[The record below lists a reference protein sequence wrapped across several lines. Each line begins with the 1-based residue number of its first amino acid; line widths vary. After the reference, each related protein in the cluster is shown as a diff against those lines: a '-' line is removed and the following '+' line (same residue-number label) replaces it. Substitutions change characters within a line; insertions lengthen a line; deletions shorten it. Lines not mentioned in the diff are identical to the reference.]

1 MAKYL
6 YQVSYV
12 GEGIKGLVKEGGS
25 SRRDVAKK
33 AVKSLGG
40 KVEAFYFA
48 FGDFDA
54 YMIVDMPDHA
64 SATSLALTVN
74 ASGAVAVKTVVL
86 VSPEEVDAATKK
98 KMTYRAPG
106 K

>member
-1 MAKYL
+1 MPKYL
-6 YQVSYV
+6 VQVNYV
-12 GEGIKGLVKEGGS
+12 GEGIKGLLKEGGS

-48 FGDFDA
+48 FGDHDA
-54 YMIVDMPDHA
+54 YMIIDVPDH
-64 SATSLALTVN
+64 SAATKLALTVG

-86 VSPEEVDAATKK
+86 MTPEEVDAATKK
-98 KMTYRAPG
+98 PMSYRAPG

>member
-6 YQVSYV
+6 YQVNYV

-25 SRRDVAKK
+25 SRK
-33 AVKSLGG
+33 AVAQKAAKSLGG

-54 YMIVDMPDHA
+54 YMICDMPDHA
-64 SATSLALTVN
+64 SASSLALTVN
-74 ASGAVAVKTVVL
+74 ASGAVTVKTVVL

-98 KMTYRAPG
+98 KMAYRAPG

>member
-6 YQVSYV
+6 VKVNYV
-12 GEGIKGLVKEGGS
+12 GEGIKGVLKEGGS
-25 SRRDVAKK
+25 SRRAVAQK

-48 FGDFDA
+48 FGEYDA
-54 YMIVDMPDHA
+54 YMIMDLPDHA
-64 SATSLALTVN
+64 SALNLALVVG
-74 ASGAVAVKTVVL
+74 ASGAVSIRTVVL
-86 VSPEEVDAATKK
+86 LTSEEVDAAAKK
-98 KMTYRAPG
+98 AMKYRPPG

>member
-6 YQVSYV
+6 YQVNYV
-12 GEGIKGLVKEGGS
+12 GEGIKGLMKEGGS
-25 SRRDVAKK
+25 SRRAVAQK

-54 YMIVDMPDHA
+54 YMICDMPDHA
-64 SATSLALTVN
+64 SATSLALTVG

-86 VSPEEVDAATKK
+86 ITADEVDAATQK
-98 KMTYRAPG
+98 KMAYRAPG